1 MALGFTT
8 LRNEAL
14 KLLNETNTSVVGE
27 LATGVGQGFI
37 SATITLGNAI
47 IVANNNFSAGDQIK
61 FLASTV
67 TNVVAG
73 TIYTVSATNLSA
85 SQFQIV
91 GVTPSGGTGG
101 TFTVVSAAVFS
112 DSTILDYINEAA
124 ADMCRTCCF
133 EQLTYT
139 APGTTSSRVTNIS
152 STRIWF
158 PMHVGYLTYNL
169 IHCGEM
175 ELRSYDLNY
184 HSTFGVPKYWYKSG
198 QYNVGIYPVQ
208 SSPITLIITGAA
220 IPLPIATATIATD
233 TYSFIPD
240 DIMLKTIPAYVAGKL
255 AMKNFDDPSLVGR
268 SFWKDWYDNNRMLLW
283 AQLDNSL
290 KASGG
295 PFAIPP
301 VPQASK

>member
-1 MALGFTT
+1 
-8 LRNEAL
+8 
-14 KLLNETNTSVVGE
+14 
-27 LATGVGQGFI
+27 
-37 SATITLGNAI
+37 
-47 IVANNNFSAGDQIK
+47 
-61 FLASTV
+61 
-67 TNVVAG
+67 
-73 TIYTVSATNLSA
+73 
-85 SQFQIV
+85 
-91 GVTPSGGTGG
+91 
-101 TFTVVSAAVFS
+101 
-112 DSTILDYINEAA
+112 
-124 ADMCRTCCF
+124 
-133 EQLTYT
+133 
-139 APGTTSSRVTNIS
+139 
-152 STRIWF
+152 
-158 PMHVGYLTYNL
+158 MHVGYSTYNL

-184 HSTFGVPKYWYKSG
+184 HNTFGVPKYWYKSG

-220 IPLPIATATIATD
+220 IPTPIATATITTD

-283 AQLDNSL
+283 AQLDASL
-290 KASGG
+290 KTSGG